1 MEEINIVEGLGK
13 EILKHLND
21 YYEEIT
27 MGDDEY
33 IPLIKRIIESI
44 YGYDG
49 IREVSKSEKEA
60 LKKTLLDYSR
70 RLYVEL
76 CQIHSKED
84 NEDISSE
91 QVKEEAIEFFDYVYK
106 HGRYPE

>member
-1 MEEINIVEGLGK
+1 MKEINIAEGLGK
-13 EILKHLND
+13 KILKHLND
-21 YYEEIT
+21 YYEEIS

-44 YGYDG
+44 HDYEGMGEISDP
-49 IREVSKSEKEA
+49 EKEA
-60 LKKTLLDYSR
+60 LKTNLLNYSKG
-70 RLYVEL
+70 LYVEL

-84 NEDISSE
+84 KEDISPE
-91 QVKEEAIEFFDYVYK
+91 QVKEEAEEFFDYVYK